1 MASSAVARSFVRGNQ
16 RGCAH
21 YSHAYL
27 SSAGGLQQNHRL
39 RLNLSR
45 ACCTAAQARNTEALI
60 GVFPLFNDT
69 DGADA
74 NSNARF
80 EITRVKADG

>member
-1 MASSAVARSFVRGNQ
+1 MAISEAARITLTPTSLPQ
-16 RGCAH
+16 
-21 YSHAYL
+21 
-27 SSAGGLQQNHRL
+27 GGLQQNHRL
-39 RLNLSR
+39 RLNLGR
-45 ACCTAAQARNTEALI
+45 ACCTAAQARNTEALV
-60 GVFPLFNDT
+60 GVRPLFDDT